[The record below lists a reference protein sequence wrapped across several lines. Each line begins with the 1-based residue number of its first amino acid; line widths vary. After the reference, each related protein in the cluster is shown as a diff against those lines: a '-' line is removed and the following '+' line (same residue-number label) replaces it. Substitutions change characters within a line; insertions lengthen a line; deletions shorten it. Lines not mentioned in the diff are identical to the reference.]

1 MKRRVRYLLVSGV
14 ALLGLALPIA
24 GQSVKPVDLD
34 SIYKIKN
41 EGLNRSEIMETM
53 SYLTDVFGPRLTNSP
68 NIKAAA
74 EWARDKLI
82 EWELVN
88 VDLETWGEFG
98 RGWTNDTMQASIRIG
113 EGSYPVIAYPK
124 AWTPGTDGAVSGE
137 VVMAIINSEEDFDQY
152 RGKLKGKYVLTAS
165 MPAVPALFEPLA
177 RRLTD
182 EDLEARASRLSRPA
196 GRGRDPSIREFANR
210 RMQFYLD
217 EGVAALIEPGRGSGG
232 TVFVQSGGS
241 RNPDDP
247 AVPTQLVMAV
257 EHYGRIARTL
267 AKDIPVTVEADVRNT
282 FYDDDLSSYNVIAE
296 IRGTDKSDEIVMLGG
311 HFDSWHTGTGA
322 TDNASGS
329 AVMLEA
335 VRILKATNLRMRRTV
350 RLALWTGEEQGL
362 LGSDAYVKE
371 HFGDRSTMQL
381 KPDHATLSAY
391 FNVDTGTGAIRGVSL
406 NGNER
411 IAPIFGAWMEP
422 FRNLGMTTIAV
433 GGPRQPPTS
442 IGGTDHTSFEA
453 VGLPGFGFIQDPL
466 EYGTRTHHSN
476 MDVYERIQP
485 FDMMRNAVIVAAFVY
500 HTANRDELLPRKPL
514 HSAPRSEP

>member
-14 ALLGLALPIA
+14 ALLGLAIPIA
-24 GQSVKPVDLD
+24 GQSVEPVDLD
-34 SIYKIKN
+34 AIYKIKN

-98 RGWTNDTMQASIRIG
+98 RGWTNDAMQASIRIG

-196 GRGRDPSIREFANR
+196 GRGRDPSIREFSNR

-232 TVFVQSGGS
+232 TVFVGSGGS

-296 IRGTDKSDEIVMLGG
+296 IRGTDKSDEVVMLGG

-329 AVMLEA
+329 AVML
-335 VRILKATNLRMRRTV
+335 
-350 RLALWTGEEQGL
+350 
-362 LGSDAYVKE
+362 
-371 HFGDRSTMQL
+371 
-381 KPDHATLSAY
+381 
-391 FNVDTGTGAIRGVSL
+391 
-406 NGNER
+406 
-411 IAPIFGAWMEP
+411 
-422 FRNLGMTTIAV
+422 
-433 GGPRQPPTS
+433 
-442 IGGTDHTSFEA
+442 
-453 VGLPGFGFIQDPL
+453 
-466 EYGTRTHHSN
+466 
-476 MDVYERIQP
+476 
-485 FDMMRNAVIVAAFVY
+485 
-500 HTANRDELLPRKPL
+500 
-514 HSAPRSEP
+514 